1 MIQKSPEPAAFSRL
15 EEFASLL
22 RCLPEASKLAERE
35 AQERNNQLTK
45 PEGSLGRLEAL
56 AIWYHSWRR
65 PDDPFHLTSQILIFA
80 GNHGVVEHGVSAYPS
95 TVTGQMVSNFGAGGA
110 AINQLAKVANA
121 QLDVVPLELDRPTAD
136 FSVGPAMNEEEYI
149 SALNAGWN
157 AVADKA
163 ELLLIGEMG
172 IGNTT
177 SAAAICLAL
186 FGGQATDWV
195 GRGTGVKDEAL
206 ARKQEIVQQSLHA
219 NRPLDEKSGLEI
231 LRRFGGRELA
241 AMAGAI
247 IKARILRIPVVLDGF
262 VCCAAAACLQ
272 KPIISALDHTV
283 AGHLSAELAHATL
296 LQKMGKSPLL
306 DLSMRLGEGSG
317 AAVAAQIVKCA
328 LVCHCGMA
336 TFDDAGIAKN

>member
-1 MIQKSPEPAAFSRL
+1 MIQKSPEHAAFSCL

-22 RCLPEASKLAERE
+22 HRLPEANKPAERE

-56 AIWYHSWRR
+56 AIWYHSWRS
-65 PDDPFHLTSQILIFA
+65 PDDPIHLASQILIFA
-80 GNHGVVEHGVSAYPS
+80 GNHGVVKHGVSAYPS
-95 TVTGQMVSNFGAGGA
+95 AVTAQMVSNFGEGGA

-121 QLDVVPLELDRPTAD
+121 QLDVIPLELDRPTAD
-136 FSVGPAMNEEEYI
+136 FSAGPAMNEEEYV

-157 AVADKA
+157 AVAREA

-177 SAAAICLAL
+177 SASAICLAL
-186 FGGQATDWV
+186 FGGRAEDWV
-195 GRGTGVKDEAL
+195 GRGTGVKDGAL
-206 ARKQEIVQQSLHA
+206 GRKQEIVQQSLNA
-219 NRPLDEKSGLEI
+219 NRLLDEKSGLEI

-247 IKARILRIPVVLDGF
+247 TKARTLRIPVILDGF

-272 KPIISALDHTV
+272 KPVVNALDHTV
-283 AGHLSAELAHATL
+283 AGHLSAESAHAAL

-306 DLSMRLGEGSG
+306 DLGMRLGEGSG

-328 LVCHCGMA
+328 LVCHCGMT
-336 TFDDAGIAKN
+336 TFDDAGISKN